1 MTALR
6 AIFVGAAL
14 AALTA
19 CGGERVVVVK
29 PPVDL
34 THCADEPV
42 APDLPPPAMQALR
55 DQMMLAYVLAF
66 RSAWGDCRAKVEG
79 LRAWSDGL

>member
-42 APDLPPPAMQALR
+42 APDLPPREMQALR